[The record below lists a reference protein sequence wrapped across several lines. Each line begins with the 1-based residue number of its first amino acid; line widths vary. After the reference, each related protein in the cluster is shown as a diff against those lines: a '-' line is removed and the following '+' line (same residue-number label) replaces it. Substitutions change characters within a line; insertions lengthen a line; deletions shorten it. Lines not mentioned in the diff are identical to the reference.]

1 MSLKKIRVFP
11 DPILRKRCK
20 NVKHIDN
27 TIKSLSKDMIDT
39 MDYAGGIGLAANQI
53 GILKRVVTLHLP
65 EEDHRIII
73 NPKIEKKFGV
83 REVIEGCLSFPGYT
97 GLVKRSINVRAKWL
111 DLNGS
116 YFKLTAEDLFS
127 QALEHEIDHLN
138 GILYIDHLLAHQKL
152 TDSKVDTN
160 EITPHNHDVEL
171 DLHVHEEDIKEDNV
185 ENIQTKLDLSKI
197 YSDSSLED
205 LKFDLHTAGYLSDL
219 NDKNSISSQ

>member
-20 NVKHIDN
+20 NVKQIDS

-65 EEDHRIII
+65 EEDHRVII
-73 NPKIEKKFGV
+73 NPRIEKKIGT
-83 REVIEGCLSFPGYT
+83 REVTEGCLSFPGYN
-97 GLVKRSINVRAKWL
+97 GLVKRSMSVRAKWL

-116 YFKLTAEDLFS
+116 YFKLTAEDLLS

-138 GILYIDHLLAHQKL
+138 GILYIDHLLAHEKL
-152 TDSKVDTN
+152 SDSTIEKN
-160 EITPHNHDVEL
+160 ELIPHNHDVEL
-171 DLHVHEEDIKEDNV
+171 NLHVEKEDIKEENF

-197 YSDSSLED
+197 YSDSSLEE
-205 LKFDLHTAGYLSDL
+205 LKFDLHSAGYLSNL